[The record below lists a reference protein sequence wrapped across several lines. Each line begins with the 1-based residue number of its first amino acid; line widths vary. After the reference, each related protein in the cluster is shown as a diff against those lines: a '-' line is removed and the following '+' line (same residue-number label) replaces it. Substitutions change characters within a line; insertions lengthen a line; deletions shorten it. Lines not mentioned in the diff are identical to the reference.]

1 VDETELDSML
11 KTFFGKKLGMIRYF
25 VEAGRSFPVTIVKAG
40 PCTVIQKKTAKKDG
54 YEAIQVGFEPQ
65 KERRVSKPL
74 KGHFEVAGDRFF
86 KDLREIRV
94 DDVDEFELGQEL
106 KSDTFEVGDIVHVT
120 GRSKGRGFSGVIKRW
135 GFSGGKETHGSRSH
149 RIPGSI
155 GASATP
161 GRVFK
166 GKKLPGQYGH
176 SKTNI
181 KNLMIMDVSPET
193 NIITL
198 KGSVPGARNSI
209 IEISKV

>member
-1 VDETELDSML
+1 ML
-11 KTFFGKKLGMIRYF
+11 KTFFGKKLGMTRYF
-25 VEAGRSFPVTIVKAG
+25 VEEGKSFPVTIVEAG

-65 KERRVSKPL
+65 KEKRVNKPL
-74 KGHFEVAGDRFF
+74 KGHFEAAGDRFF
-86 KDLREIRV
+86 RHLREIRV
-94 DDVDEFELGQEL
+94 DDADEFELGQEL
-106 KSDTFEVGDIVHVT
+106 RLDAFEIGDIVHVT

-161 GRVFK
+161 GKVFK

-176 SKTNI
+176 RKTTI
-181 KNLMIMDVSPET
+181 KNLTVLDVRPET

-209 IEISKV
+209 IEIRKI